1 MSRNRR
7 RARLESYVR
16 GVAERRRL
24 CFSPIEVPRMKP
36 DSHSRSDRRNP
47 AERAKNAAFRLLG
60 ARAYTCAEMKE
71 RLRRRGFQ
79 ESVIEQTLDELR
91 RLKLVDDRDYAHRF
105 VQERMRIRPAGRALL
120 LHDLKKRGIDA
131 VTADDALD
139 EVFTGVDPEAVALD
153 LLRSR
158 RRQYEGVDRR
168 RALSRMYGFLG
179 RRGFGAVAH
188 AAAERAWLEFSQ
200 TGHDG
205 APDS

>member
-1 MSRNRR
+1 MRNGQRT
-7 RARLESYVR
+7 RLEVFAR

-36 DSHSRSDRRNP
+36 NSNSQPDRRNT
-47 AERAKNAAFRLLG
+47 AERAKDAAFRLLG
-60 ARAYTCAEMKE
+60 ARAYSCAQVKE

-79 ESVIEQTLDELR
+79 EYVVEQTLDELR
-91 RLKLVDDRDYAHRF
+91 RLKLVDDRDYALRY

-131 VTADDALD
+131 ATAEDVLD
-139 EVFTGVDPEAVALD
+139 EVFADVDPEAVALD

-158 RRQYEGVDRR
+158 RRQYESVDSR

-188 AAAERAWLEFSQ
+188 AAAARAWREFSE